1 MATANGDVASE
12 LSLRTATP
20 IAQLSPD
27 LADQASRVVRGEVTI
42 TWPYN
47 SVTKR
52 FAFLIA
58 EPDVRLRRAR
68 GQIRVELQGPSA
80 TAAAESGLGA
90 GDELVFSLAGVE
102 WAKDA
107 SPGRIPGARAE
118 WQLQFSCR
126 VDLQVK
132 FGESGEVKHINIDN
146 PAEQQPDG
154 LGDETPRL
162 TSMEPEPTPVLSEIP
177 TTTRKLSDFTAN
189 EYPSP
194 AFVKRARISYGALFE
209 GGFDLF
215 EDDGGVKG
223 KGRKR
228 TRFGRDS
235 SAWRY
240 TSQSPS
246 PEPTPAPEDAMDED
260 EPEDINSQPSPLPP
274 RRNWGSQNFDVD
286 APRAAAEPVN
296 IALERDTAPAE
307 PAPST
312 PLPQRLQENPVH
324 RDSSPPPRI
333 STPAVEPES
342 RHEQSNEAQI
352 PQPEATAPVADL
364 GFAIG
369 PHEESTGVLHS
380 EEPREQPVTIT
391 SQHAPSPDIGAVT
404 GSDTLFGSNTF
415 SDSFSAFGA
424 GASDQVESSLS
435 LADQVRFGFSHVPQT
450 SYSPTPPVPEP
461 VQEPAYGPQELYPT
475 AYLDASAPPKF
486 ADMGTY
492 VDAADEQPEVA
503 QTRAPEPPTVQQFG
517 GRQWEMSTESPHYN
531 PIEGGHFGSDALNEG
546 TRIEV
551 EQPSLHAD
559 GIAPEQVPEGFA
571 SYGQKSLPE
580 DVQENP
586 TPPVLPPAS
595 DEPVAEEL
603 DSDSEEEVG
612 AKEEE
617 DADSELDE
625 YEYGERIEEGDY
637 DQRKYDV
644 LSDDDEGLSEEDDEV
659 ELEAEERY
667 GNEEVYDEDGEG
679 EEWDEG
685 EEYGSE
691 GEDEEGDEEEEE
703 DEESEDE
710 EEEDEDGSEG
720 FDVSRYQP
728 RRQAPPAQTGPP
740 EVISLLS
747 DSEDEEE
754 EPKPPPP
761 PPKRSSPPQAQTTIQ
776 TSFRTTSPAPQPTQ
790 TESQTV
796 SRKGTPPQ
804 TLVSSEPSQATTIST
819 HRETIGAVEE
829 REQNDVAADDE
840 HRIFGQTHVVD
851 FATIAPQQS
860 SVQAR
865 AAVVDLPDT
874 STDNS
879 SVISLASSSFE
890 TSSVRDETPTPKIQH
905 APSEVLPGPIL
916 ASEQRSQST
925 PSESS
930 SEGLFVSEPR
940 ARSPGT
946 EGEPSGVSSTK
957 EFGKIDNESAQE
969 YPSVH
974 ELGHDGMQGGLE
986 SVKERELGATS
997 SPLRDT
1003 QDDDSSLPDAD
1014 TLSLASQI
1022 EAPEEFGDGDDS
1034 HMSVDEEGEP
1044 SAGEY
1049 DAMVVSEDD
1058 VDMID
1063 ASSARVESASPDKI
1077 MTSPQRDNQEES
1089 TPSIA
1094 DPMVTDDMS
1103 QTAASH
1109 TADESL
1115 PDAQNPTQ
1123 EEEQLTPVA
1132 TDEGPVTTAEE
1143 MMEVVSD
1150 TEPTPV
1156 PVKSRVGLTV
1166 EEVVESTQQ
1175 STTIQLIEEVD
1186 TIPRGVPQEVDENI
1200 GVNET
1205 VAAGAATVVSL
1216 EAEGIVEVG
1225 ASSAPVR
1232 SPRSPWLDG
1241 TVDDNESSVPFSQD
1255 NQEQQN
1261 EKLLEH
1267 EELSSQEELDGVE
1280 QPMMHDAEQDLED
1293 ETLIL
1298 EQLTQEQ
1305 QQSFRFESVVSD
1317 DGDRSPSPNPDLS
1330 VDLARQ
1336 AIAFQSDGAS
1346 VELESKDKSDYV
1358 DQLGDREDNEH
1369 VDEPQSPDL
1378 SVQLARDASTP
1389 KQRLPTAE
1397 PASSEKNEK
1406 LEKPETSGRSSTP
1419 DLSVQLARQS
1429 VGSKRKKKAAAE
1441 PVRTS
1446 ARITRARSSSFRS
1459 NTTNGTPEKD
1469 KEDPSIS
1476 FARSALASPS
1486 KRPEA
1491 EPTDPSTSFTSTTSA
1506 GPSTAAA
1513 LKADLTKRLRSELPG
1528 GVTLKALRNH
1538 PDKFL
1543 DTIVVVTSRP
1553 TQPTRAH
1560 GGPREFFMSF
1570 RATDPSAA
1578 PGAVIEVQMYRPHKD
1593 SLPVVAPGDVVLLQ
1607 RFQVK
1612 AMTKKEWGLRTGME
1626 SAWAVWEGGGHHHP
1640 DKPDEAGATSQGAAA
1655 PQIRGP
1661 PVEDWERYVGYVA
1674 TMKEWFALV
1683 VGDETARKKLEKA
1696 DQKMAEAK

>member
-1 MATANGDVASE
+1 MAAANGDGASD
-12 LSLRTATP
+12 LSSRAATP

-107 SPGRIPGARAE
+107 SPGRIPGARVE

-126 VDLQVK
+126 IDLQVK
-132 FGESGEVKHINIDN
+132 FGESGEVKLINIDN

-154 LGDETPRL
+154 LGNETPRL
-162 TSMEPEPTPVLSEIP
+162 TSIEPEPAPVISEVP

-215 EDDGGVKG
+215 EEDGGVKG

-246 PEPTPAPEDAMDED
+246 PEPSPTPEDAMDED

-296 IALERDTAPAE
+296 IALERDTAPAA

-312 PLPQRLQENPVH
+312 PLPQRLSANPVP
-324 RDSSPPPRI
+324 RDSSPAPRI

-352 PQPEATAPVADL
+352 SQPEATAPVTDL
-364 GFAIG
+364 AFTIG
-369 PHEESTGVLHS
+369 PHEESTGVLHG
-380 EEPREQPVTIT
+380 EEQREQPVTIP
-391 SQHAPSPDIGAVT
+391 SQQAPPPDLGAVT
-404 GSDTLFGSNTF
+404 RSDTLFSSNTF

-424 GASDQVESSLS
+424 GASDQVESNLS

-450 SYSPTPPVPEP
+450 SYSPTPPVPKHVP
-461 VQEPAYGPQELYPT
+461 EPAYGPQELYPT

-503 QTRAPEPPTVQQFG
+503 QTQAPEPPTVQQFG

-531 PIEGGHFGSDALNEG
+531 PVEGGHFGSDALNEG

-559 GIAPEQVPEGFA
+559 DIAPEQVPEGFA

-580 DVQENP
+580 DGQENP
-586 TPPVLPPAS
+586 TPPAPPPTS
-595 DEPVAEEL
+595 DEPVAEEVN
-603 DSDSEEEVG
+603 SDSEEEVG
-612 AKEEE
+612 VQEEE
-617 DADSELDE
+617 DVDSEADE

-637 DQRKYDV
+637 DQRKYDI
-644 LSDDDEGLSEEDDEV
+644 LSDDDEGLSEEEDEV
-659 ELEAEERY
+659 ELETEERY

-691 GEDEEGDEEEEE
+691 EGEDEEGNEEEEE

-710 EEEDEDGSEG
+710 EEEGEDGSEG

-728 RRQAPPAQTGPP
+728 RRQAPPTQTGPP

-776 TSFRTTSPAPQPTQ
+776 TLFRTTSPTPQPTQ

-804 TLVSSEPSQATTIST
+804 TLMSSEPSQATIST

-829 REQNDVAADDE
+829 TEQNDVAADDE

-851 FATIAPQQS
+851 FATVAPQQS
-860 SVQAR
+860 SVQAK
-865 AAVVDLPDT
+865 AAVVDLLDT

-890 TSSVRDETPTPKIQH
+890 TSSVRDETPTPKKQH
-905 APSEVLPGPIL
+905 APSEVLPDPIV

-930 SEGLFVSEPR
+930 SEGLFISKPR

-946 EGEPSGVSSTK
+946 EGELPSVSSTK
-957 EFGKIDNESAQE
+957 EFCRTDNESARE
-969 YPSVH
+969 YPSAH
-974 ELGHDGMQGGLE
+974 ELGHDGIQDGLE
-986 SVKERELGATS
+986 SVGEREQGATS
-997 SPLRDT
+997 SPLRDA
-1003 QDDDSSLPDAD
+1003 QHDDSSLPDAD
-1014 TLSLASQI
+1014 TLSLASQV
-1022 EAPEEFGDGDDS
+1022 EAPEEFGNGDDG
-1034 HMSVDEEGEP
+1034 HMSVDEEGEA

-1049 DAMVVSEDD
+1049 DVMVVSEDD

-1109 TADESL
+1109 SADESL
-1115 PDAQNPTQ
+1115 PDAQTPTQ
-1123 EEEQLTPVA
+1123 EEERLTPVA
-1132 TDEGPVTTAEE
+1132 TDEGPVTAADE

-1156 PVKSRVGLTV
+1156 LVKPRVDLAV

-1175 STTIQLIEEVD
+1175 STTMRLTEEVD
-1186 TIPRGVPQEVDENI
+1186 TIPRGLPQEVDENI

-1205 VAAGAATVVSL
+1205 AAAAAATVVSL
-1216 EAEGIVEVG
+1216 EAGGIVEVE

-1241 TVDDNESSVPFSQD
+1241 TVDDNASSVPFSQD
-1255 NQEQQN
+1255 NQQQN
-1261 EKLLEH
+1261 EKLSELE
-1267 EELSSQEELDGVE
+1267 EFSSQEELGGVE

-1317 DGDRSPSPNPDLS
+1317 EGDRSSSPNPDLS

-1336 AIAFQSDGAS
+1336 AIAFQSDGTS

-1389 KQRLPTAE
+1389 KLRPATADL
-1397 PASSEKNEK
+1397 ASSEKNEK
-1406 LEKPETSGRSSTP
+1406 PEISGRFSTP

-1429 VGSKRKKKAAAE
+1429 VGSKRNKKAAAE

-1491 EPTDPSTSFTSTTSA
+1491 EPTDPSTSFTSTTST
-1506 GPSTAAA
+1506 GPTTAAA

-1528 GVTLKALRNH
+1528 GVALKALRNH

-1626 SAWAVWEGGGHHHP
+1626 SAWAVWEGGGHHSL

-1683 VGDETARKKLEKA
+1683 VGDETSRKKLEKA